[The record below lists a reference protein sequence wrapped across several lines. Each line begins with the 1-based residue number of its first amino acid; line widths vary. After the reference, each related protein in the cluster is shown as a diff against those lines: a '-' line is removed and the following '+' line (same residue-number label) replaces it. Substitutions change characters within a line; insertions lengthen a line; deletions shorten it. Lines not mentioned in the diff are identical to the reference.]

1 MVTVRGRVQSGRL
14 KVDEPVDLP
23 DDAEVTLVIIEGRPP
38 DDGDELDDEERE
50 RLHAA
55 LDRADAQCERGEGI
69 PAEQFLAE
77 MRSLCRGYTPMT
89 G

>member
-1 MVTVRGRVQSGRL
+1 MRTVRARVQSGEL

-23 DDAEVTLVIIEGRPP
+23 DNAEVTVVIIEGGPP
-38 DDGDELDDEERE
+38 DDGDEMDDEERE

-69 PAEQFLAE
+69 PVEQFLAE
-77 MRSLCRGYTPMT
+77 IRLRRR
-89 G
+89 